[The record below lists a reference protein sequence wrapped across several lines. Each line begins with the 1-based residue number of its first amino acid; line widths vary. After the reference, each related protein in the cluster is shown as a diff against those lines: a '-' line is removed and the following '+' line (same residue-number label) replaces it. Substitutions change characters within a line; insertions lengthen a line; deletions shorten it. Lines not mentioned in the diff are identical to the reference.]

1 MEFYSEQT
9 YPDKISDD
17 VLAERIR
24 LKLAQYQRNAGRAQF
39 NAREIQRESTRE
51 PAKKKQ
57 PILEVNWLG

>member
-24 LKLAQYQRNAGRAQF
+24 LKLAQYQRNAGRAEF
-39 NAREIQRESTRE
+39 KTREIQRELTRE